1 MERREHILVCLSS
14 APSNAK
20 IIRTAARMATA
31 FSGSFTALYV
41 ETPDFSAM
49 EEENKK
55 RLEANTRLARKLG
68 ATIEN
73 VQGDDVPYQI
83 AEFARLS
90 GVTKIVLGRSAA
102 GRHRLF
108 GKPTLTDR
116 LIAIAPNVDIHIIPD
131 GASNRSYRPRKARKK
146 LPKFSVADAAKS
158 VIILLAV
165 SLINM
170 VFYGLGFTD
179 ANIIMVYIL
188 GVLVTAIV
196 TTHQIYSIASA
207 VLSVILFNFIFTE
220 PRFSLHAFDAGY
232 PITFA
237 ESGRAD
243 GGCVLR
249 CADVRGDLDR
259 GAVFVLHE

>member
-20 IIRTAARMATA
+20 IIRTAARMAAA

-68 ATIEN
+68 ATIET

-108 GKPTLTDR
+108 GKSTLTDR

-131 GASNRSYRPRKARKK
+131 GASNRRYRPRKARKK
-146 LPKFSVADAAKS
+146 LP
-158 VIILLAV
+158 
-165 SLINM
+165 
-170 VFYGLGFTD
+170 
-179 ANIIMVYIL
+179 
-188 GVLVTAIV
+188 
-196 TTHQIYSIASA
+196 
-207 VLSVILFNFIFTE
+207 
-220 PRFSLHAFDAGY
+220 
-232 PITFA
+232 
-237 ESGRAD
+237 
-243 GGCVLR
+243 
-249 CADVRGDLDR
+249 
-259 GAVFVLHE
+259 